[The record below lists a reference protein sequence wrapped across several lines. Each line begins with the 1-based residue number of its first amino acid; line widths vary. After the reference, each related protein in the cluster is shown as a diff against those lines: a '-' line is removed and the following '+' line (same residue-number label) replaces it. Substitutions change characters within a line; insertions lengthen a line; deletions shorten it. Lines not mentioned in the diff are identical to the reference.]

1 MKKRY
6 SRTLSSG
13 ANNTVIALSET
24 EVGKIFASD
33 TRSDIGSEAEKMK
46 FANQVNDLIVKFVRL
61 DKLNAEAEMLV
72 MEQIYP
78 MDFRAYEYEKR
89 ELWIDVL
96 EDGLRALHKAGFVH
110 RDLRRPSNIIGQ
122 PFDNVLLTAKGFR
135 LIDVGISA
143 LRSQVGER
151 LFDRF
156 IVQELKELEEFSTFV
171 LSR

>member
-1 MKKRY
+1 MIYKIEYEKTLFSHTFIRGKQYSHSPFWNRSRQNFRKRY
-6 SRTLSSG
+6 
-13 ANNTVIALSET
+13 
-24 EVGKIFASD
+24 K
-33 TRSDIGSEAEKMK
+33 
-46 FANQVNDLIVKFVRL
+46 
-61 DKLNAEAEMLV
+61 
-72 MEQIYP
+72 EQIYP

-96 EDGLRALHKAGFVH
+96 EDDLRALHKAGFVH